1 MESGQ
6 EIQCLNKGT
15 EIEERKDIP
24 FLVFYNGKFDDRMN
38 YENYEASGHYISANC
53 NYEDLQQKLKD
64 ALECNQENTV
74 LQLKYQVKEGYQ
86 PLRIKDD
93 QSLHFY
99 IQLKAKDP
107 DFTTY
112 PMCVNVINNPTT
124 TIDATFFGND
134 NSLITHRSAFQ
145 PIEYNAATT
154 EDSTNQQHIIE
165 AKSWN
170 LGKKVLTSWTMQN
183 LWREEMVEQ
192 PENNEK
198 KGTEITD
205 YDELLITRSASSGN
219 RRSTNI
225 QRQRNNCAEC
235 AWFLCN

>member
-99 IQLKAKDP
+99 IQLKLKDP

-124 TIDATFFGND
+124 TIDASFFGND

-165 AKSWN
+165 ATIGIWGRK
-170 LGKKVLTSWTMQN
+170 
-183 LWREEMVEQ
+183 
-192 PENNEK
+192 
-198 KGTEITD
+198 
-205 YDELLITRSASSGN
+205 
-219 RRSTNI
+219 
-225 QRQRNNCAEC
+225 
-235 AWFLCN
+235 F